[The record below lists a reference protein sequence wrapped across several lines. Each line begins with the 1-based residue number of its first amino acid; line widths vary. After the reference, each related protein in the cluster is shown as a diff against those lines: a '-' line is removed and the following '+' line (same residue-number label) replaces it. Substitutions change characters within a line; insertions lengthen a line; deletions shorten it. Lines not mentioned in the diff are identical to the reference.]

1 MRVTKLV
8 REYIEREVSKKFNEK
23 DLELKSIQEKHEKA
37 RLQFE
42 KELKKIRLKADVDVE
57 KAIKN
62 CGYIG
67 SREEY
72 VEISTYGISNPYYS
86 ELNKRKNELVKIK
99 RDKIDEILITLELG
113 GTRNDLDEMLSKIE
127 L

>member
-23 DLELKSIQEKHEKA
+23 DLELKQTQESYEKA

-42 KELKKIRLKADVDVE
+42 KELEKIRTKADAEVE
-57 KAIKN
+57 KAIKS
-62 CGYIG
+62 CGYVG

-72 VEISTYGISNPYYS
+72 VEISTYSITNPYYN
-86 ELNKRKNELVKIK
+86 ELHQRKNKLAKIK
-99 RDKIDEILITLELG
+99 KDKVNEILITLELG
-113 GTRNDLDEMLSKIE
+113 GTRSDLDDMLSKIE
-127 L
+127 I

>member
-23 DLELKSIQEKHEKA
+23 DLELKQIQEKYEKS

-42 KELKKIRLKADVDVE
+42 KELKKIRTKADLEVE

-67 SREEY
+67 SREKY
-72 VEISTYGISNPYYS
+72 VEISTYSVQNPYYD
-86 ELNKRKNELVKIK
+86 ELQRRKNELVKIK

-113 GTRNDLDEMLSKIE
+113 GTRSDLDAMLSKIE